1 MDKKRK
7 KVWKAKPLCLFWTV
21 WKARN
26 KIVFDNEMFS
36 FQMLKRD
43 FVCFLWL
50 ESELFI
56 EDCPLTLV
64 SFFEWLGTCYSILV

>member
-1 MDKKRK
+1 M
-7 KVWKAKPLCLFWTV
+7 
-21 WKARN
+21 
-26 KIVFDNEMFS
+26 FDNEMFS

-50 ESELFI
+50 ESKLFI

-64 SFFEWLGTCYSILV
+64 SFFEWSGTC

>member
-36 FQMLKRD
+36 FQMLKMD

-50 ESELFI
+50 ESKLFI

-64 SFFEWLGTCYSILV
+64 SFFEWSGTC